1 MEELVQFLMLV
12 EAGGASWENTEG
24 WGAEGCRDGVL
35 HTDSEAVR
43 RKACGAGV
51 GPGGVSKEYQ
61 AKQAV

>member
-1 MEELVQFLMLV
+1 MPLGKTQRAGERRAAVMEFCIQT
-12 EAGGASWENTEG
+12 AK
-24 WGAEGCRDGVL
+24 
-35 HTDSEAVR
+35 AVR